1 MNEGPSGTSEKRD
14 RARRVRVV
22 VVILVGI
29 LLAQFFRL
37 QVLRQHQYAL
47 RSEANRLRAIPVPAP
62 RGAIYDRDGRLVA
75 ENVPGYA
82 VSLLP
87 SAVDTVRQEL
97 RRLSGYLSL
106 DSADR
111 ARLVEDFRERPNRP
125 LLISDDA
132 SFEAVSA
139 IEERRPSFR
148 RAVVEMRPRRHYP
161 AGPSVA
167 HLVGYTGEISEE
179 ELERADYEQYWPGRV
194 VGKAGLESQYDDRL
208 GGEPGVRYVE
218 VNAVGSIVSEFG
230 GRSSVD
236 PEPGED
242 LTLGLDLALQQYADS
257 TFPRDR
263 RGAVVALDP
272 DTGEVLV
279 LYSHP
284 SYDPNQFVGGISSTD
299 WEGLQSD
306 PDRPLL
312 NRAVG
317 AAYPPGSTFKL
328 AVAAMAMRRDQAR
341 IGTHMPTG
349 CDGTYRYGIRN
360 FRCWKPGGH
369 GDLNLFSAIQESCN
383 IYFYQLGARRLGLDV
398 LMEDADRMDFGR
410 PTGLDFPY
418 EASGSFP
425 RSREWYDRRY
435 GQYGWTD
442 AVALN
447 LSIGQGENQQTLLR
461 QALFFSALAT
471 GESPIVPHLI
481 RGEEYERER
490 VDWSLGLTAAERR
503 DLVQAMT
510 AVVNRPDGTA
520 YPYRLDRWRVAGKTG
535 TAQNA
540 QGEPH
545 SWFVGFAPVEDP
557 EIVIA
562 SIVEFGH
569 PDNTTSLAVP
579 YAMGVVREY
588 LSGGSRDTVPADRV
602 AAGPAG
608 DAPAGEGP

>member
-1 MNEGPSGTSEKRD
+1 MNEAGEAGVTEKRD

-22 VVILVGI
+22 VLVLVGV

-37 QVLRQHQYAL
+37 QVLRQHQYSL
-47 RSEANRLRAIPVPAP
+47 RSQANRLRAIPLPAP

-75 ENVPGYA
+75 ENVPGYS

-87 SAVDTVRQEL
+87 SPVDTIREEL
-97 RRLSGYLSL
+97 RRLSGYLNL
-106 DSADR
+106 DSLDR

-125 LLISDDA
+125 LLVSDDA

-148 RAVVEMRPRRHYP
+148 RAVVEMRPRRSYP
-161 AGPSVA
+161 NGRAVA
-167 HLVGYTGEISEE
+167 HLVGYTGEISED
-179 ELERADYEQYWPGRV
+179 ELERSEYEQYWPGRV
-194 VGKAGLESQYDDRL
+194 VGKAGLEQEYDDRL
-208 GGEPGVRYVE
+208 GGDPGVRYVE

-236 PEPGED
+236 PDPGED
-242 LTLGLDLALQQYADS
+242 LTLALDLALQQHADS
-257 TFPRDR
+257 TFPEDR
-263 RGAVVALDP
+263 QGAVVAMDP
-272 DTGEVLV
+272 DDGEVLL

-284 SYDPNQFVGGISSTD
+284 SYDPNRFVGGISATD
-299 WEGLQSD
+299 WERLQSD

-328 AVAAMAMRRDQAR
+328 AVAAMAMRRDEAQ
-341 IGTHMPTG
+341 IGTYMPTG

-360 FRCWKPGGH
+360 FRCWKPEGH
-369 GDLNLFSAIQESCN
+369 GPLSLRGAIKQSCN
-383 IYFYQLGARRLGLDV
+383 IYFYQLGGRRLGLDA

-425 RSREWYDRRY
+425 RSRDWYDRRY

-442 AVALN
+442 VVSLN
-447 LSIGQGENQQTLLR
+447 LSIGQGENQQTVLR
-461 QALFFSALAT
+461 QALFYTALAT
-471 GESPIVPHLI
+471 GESPVVPHLI
-481 RGEEYERER
+481 RGEQYEDRR
-490 VDWSLGLTAAERR
+490 VDWSLDLSEAERQA
-503 DLVQAMT
+503 LVRAMT
-510 AVVNRPDGTA
+510 AVVNEENGTA
-520 YPYRLDRWRVAGKTG
+520 YPYRLEDWRVAGKTG

-557 EIVIA
+557 EIVVA

-579 YAMGVVREY
+579 YAMGIVREY
-588 LSGGSRDTVPADRV
+588 LSGDGRERRPGDRV
-602 AAGPAG
+602 ASGTGRDP
-608 DAPAGEGP
+608 

>member
-1 MNEGPSGTSEKRD
+1 VNEVGEAGVTEKRD

-22 VVILVGI
+22 VVILVGV

-37 QVLRQHQYAL
+37 QVVGQEQYEL
-47 RSEANRLRAIPVPAP
+47 RSQANRLRAIPVPAP

-87 SAVDTVRQEL
+87 SPVDTIREEL

-106 DSADR
+106 DSLDR

-125 LLISDDA
+125 LLVSDDA

-148 RAVVEMRPRRHYP
+148 RAVVEMRPRRNYP
-161 AGPSVA
+161 ARRAVA

-179 ELERADYEQYWPGRV
+179 ELERSEYEQYWPGRV
-194 VGKAGLESQYDDRL
+194 VGKAGLEQQYDDRL

-230 GRSSVD
+230 GRSSVE
-236 PEPGED
+236 PEPGRD
-242 LTLGLDLALQQYADS
+242 LTLGLDLALQQFADS
-257 TFPRDR
+257 TFPEDR
-263 RGAVVALDP
+263 RGAVVAMDP
-272 DTGEVLV
+272 DNGEVLL

-284 SYDPNQFVGGISSTD
+284 SYDPNRFVGGISSAD
-299 WEGLQSD
+299 WERLQSD

-328 AVAAMAMRRDQAR
+328 AVSAMAMRRDQAH
-341 IGTHMPTG
+341 IGTYMPTG

-360 FRCWKPGGH
+360 FRCWKPEGH
-369 GDLNLFSAIQESCN
+369 GPLDLRGAIKQSCN
-383 IYFYQLGARRLGLDV
+383 IYFYQLGGRRLGLDA
-398 LMEDADRMDFGR
+398 LMEGADRMDFGR

-418 EASGSFP
+418 EAAGSFP
-425 RSREWYDRRY
+425 RSRDWYDRRY

-442 AVALN
+442 AVSLN
-447 LSIGQGENQQTLLR
+447 LSIGQGENQQTVLR
-461 QALFFSALAT
+461 QAVFYSALAT
-471 GESPIVPHLI
+471 GESPVVPHLI
-481 RGEEYERER
+481 RGEQYEDRR
-490 VDWSLGLTAAERR
+490 VDWSLDLTEAERQN
-503 DLVQAMT
+503 LVQAMT
-510 AVVNRPDGTA
+510 AVVNEENGTA
-520 YPYRLDRWRVAGKTG
+520 YPYRLEDWRVGGKTG

-557 EIVIA
+557 EIVVA

-579 YAMGVVREY
+579 YAMGIVREY
-588 LSGGSRDTVPADRV
+588 LSDDRGQRRPGDRV
-602 AAGPAG
+602 ASGAEDGP
-608 DAPAGEGP
+608 

>member
-1 MNEGPSGTSEKRD
+1 MNGGGESGVTEKRD
-14 RARRVRVV
+14 RSRRVRVV
-22 VVILVGI
+22 VLILVGV

-87 SAVDTVRQEL
+87 SPVDTIREEL
-97 RRLSGYLSL
+97 RRLSGYLNLDSL
-106 DSADR
+106 DR
-111 ARLVEDFRERPNRP
+111 TRLVEDFRERPNRP
-125 LLISDDA
+125 LLVSDDA

-148 RAVVEMRPRRHYP
+148 RAVVEMRPRRNYP
-161 AGPSVA
+161 AGRAVA
-167 HLVGYTGEISEE
+167 HMVGYTGEISEQ
-179 ELERADYEQYWPGRV
+179 ELERSEYEQYWPGRV

-230 GRSSVD
+230 GRSSVE

-242 LTLGLDLALQQYADS
+242 LTLGLDLALQQFADS
-257 TFPRDR
+257 TFPEDR

-272 DTGEVLV
+272 DNGEVLL

-284 SYDPNQFVGGISSTD
+284 SYDPNRFVGGISSDD
-299 WEGLQSD
+299 WERLQSD

-328 AVAAMAMRRDQAR
+328 AVSAMAMRRDEAH
-341 IGTHMPTG
+341 IGTYMPTG

-360 FRCWKPGGH
+360 FRCWKPEGH
-369 GDLNLFSAIQESCN
+369 GPLDLRGAIKQSCN
-383 IYFYQLGARRLGLDV
+383 IYFYQLGGRRLGLDA
-398 LMEDADRMDFGR
+398 LIEGANRMDFGR

-425 RSREWYDRRY
+425 RSRDWYDRRY
-435 GQYGWTD
+435 GEYGWTE
-442 AVALN
+442 AVSLN
-447 LSIGQGENQQTLLR
+447 LSIGQGENQQTVLR
-461 QALFFSALAT
+461 QALFYAALAS

-481 RGEEYERER
+481 RGEQYEERR
-490 VDWSLGLTAAERR
+490 VDWSPDLTEAERQ
-503 DLVQAMT
+503 DLVRAMT
-510 AVVNRPDGTA
+510 AVVNEENGTA
-520 YPYRLDRWRVAGKTG
+520 YPYRLEDWRVAGKTG
-535 TAQNA
+535 TAQNG

-545 SWFVGFAPVEDP
+545 SWFVGFAPAEDP
-557 EIVIA
+557 EIVVA

-579 YAMGVVREY
+579 YAMGIVREY
-588 LSGGSRDTVPADRV
+588 LSDDRGRT
-602 AAGPAG
+602 GPG
-608 DAPAGEGP
+608 DRIASGAGEEP